1 MLGGGAEEL
10 CPSEA
15 MAFDMLYAT
24 SRRNDA
30 PGTTPRPYDRDR
42 DGLVIG
48 EGAGMLVLE
57 ELEHAQARGARI
69 YAEVVG
75 FATNSDGTHVTRP
88 EEATMRVVMELAL
101 QRRRGSTRARSVT

>member
-15 MAFDMLYAT
+15 MAFDVLYAT
-24 SRRNDA
+24 SRRNDD

-57 ELEHAQARGARI
+57 EYEHARARGARI

-75 FATNSDGTHVTRP
+75 Y
-88 EEATMRVVMELAL
+88 
-101 QRRRGSTRARSVT
+101 RARIRTAPMSPGPRKKRCGWSWNSR